1 MSDDSDLIEQLTEAV
16 APNRTTIGVALGILM
31 ERLDLSRE
39 AAFDCLRRFS
49 SHHNRKLYD
58 IAVEIS
64 ETRRIPD

>member
-1 MSDDSDLIEQLTEAV
+1 MPDQSDLIIQQLTEAI
-16 APNRTTIGVALGILM
+16 AHRTTIGVALGIPM
-31 ERLDLSRE
+31 ERFDLSRE

-49 SHHNRKLYD
+49 SHQNRKLYD